1 MKKILL
7 SKILIIAFSTTLFAG
22 AWTQKKS
29 TGYFQLGSQL
39 LSAKKEYDAE
49 GNKSSIPNF
58 NDITINFYGEYGLS
72 NDFTLIANIP
82 FYRSL
87 KFDGWTP
94 AGKEV
99 SKTGI
104 SDSHLG
110 VKIKLK
116 EFSQNVLSL
125 TTLLGIPLGER
136 NDSTGLWTGSEEWNQ
151 IIMLNF
157 GRSFYPLDFYLSSSV
172 GYNNRTNGFSD
183 EIRYSLEGGYF
194 VIKNKLLLILRIGGV
209 ASLKNGSLGNVSG
222 IAGLYANNQNFL
234 AYGPEVHYSI
244 TNKIG
249 LIAKFESGAM
259 VKNAPSAIAYGF
271 GIYFKY

>member
-1 MKKILL
+1 MKKTLL
-7 SKILIIAFSTTLFAG
+7 ILIFLFITSTEFFAG

-29 TGYFQLGSQL
+29 SGYFQLGSQL
-39 LSAKKEYDAE
+39 LSAKKAYDAD
-49 GNKSSIPNF
+49 GNKFSIPDF
-58 NDITINFYGEYGLS
+58 NDITINFYGEYGLT
-72 NDFTLIANIP
+72 NNFTVIANIP

-87 KFDGWTP
+87 KFDGLLP
-94 AGKEV
+94 AGEEV

-116 EFSQNVLSL
+116 EFSQNVLSV
-125 TTLLGIPLGER
+125 TAMLGIPLGER

-151 IIMLNF
+151 MVMINF

-194 VIKNKLLLILRIGGV
+194 VIKNKLLLILRLGGV

-222 IAGLYANNQNFL
+222 VAGLYANNQNFL

-271 GIYFKY
+271 GIFFKY

>member
-1 MKKILL
+1 MKKILF
-7 SKILIIAFSTTLFAG
+7 ILFILFITSTEYFAG

-29 TGYFQLGSQL
+29 SGYFQLGSQF
-39 LSAKKEYDAE
+39 LSAKKAYDAE
-49 GNKSSIPNF
+49 GNKFPIPDF
-58 NDITINFYGEYGLS
+58 TDITINFYGEYGLT
-72 NDFTLIANIP
+72 NDLSLIANIP

-87 KFDGWTP
+87 KFDGFPP
-94 AGKEV
+94 AGEV
-99 SKTGI
+99 SKSGI

-110 VKIKLK
+110 VKIKLT
-116 EFSQNVLSL
+116 EFSQNVLSASAMV
-125 TTLLGIPLGER
+125 GIPLGER

-151 IIMLNF
+151 RVMVNF
-157 GRSFYPLDFYLSSSV
+157 GRSFYPLDLYLSSSL

-194 VIKNKLLLILRIGGV
+194 VIKNKLLLILRLAGV

-222 IAGLYANNQNFL
+222 VAGLYANDQNFL

-271 GIYFKY
+271 GIFFKY

>member
-1 MKKILL
+1 MKKILF
-7 SKILIIAFSTTLFAG
+7 ILFILFITSTEYFAG

-29 TGYFQLGSQL
+29 SGYFQLGSQF
-39 LSAKKEYDAE
+39 LSAKKAYDAE
-49 GNKSSIPNF
+49 GNKFPIPDF
-58 NDITINFYGEYGLS
+58 TDITINFYGEYGLT
-72 NDFTLIANIP
+72 NDLSLIANIP

-87 KFDGWTP
+87 KFDGFPP
-94 AGKEV
+94 AGEV
-99 SKTGI
+99 SKSGI

-110 VKIKLK
+110 VKIKLT
-116 EFSQNVLSL
+116 EFSQNVLSASAIV
-125 TTLLGIPLGER
+125 GIPLGVR

-151 IIMLNF
+151 RVMVNF
-157 GRSFYPLDFYLSSSV
+157 GRSFYPLDLYLSSSL

-194 VIKNKLLLILRIGGV
+194 VIKNKLLLILRLAGV

-222 IAGLYANNQNFL
+222 VAGLYANDQNFL

-271 GIYFKY
+271 GIFFKY